1 MQMTNF
7 EALKELL
14 SSPKKIAILPHKNP
28 DGDAIGSTLA
38 MYHYLRK
45 HNHTCNVVSPNDFPK
60 FLKWMPSAKE
70 IVIADYQ
77 AKRAEAIIHQAD
89 IIFILDFNTVTR
101 IDDLGTWVEKS
112 KAPKVLIDHHREPDT
127 FDFMY
132 SDIEMPATCQMV
144 YNFIQAMGDVD
155 MIDAEIAQCIYTGM
169 MTDTGGF
176 RFRNTSSSTHR
187 IVADLIDRGVE
198 VDKVTSYVNDSQS
211 EARLKLLSLTLNNL
225 NFLPEYRTAFM
236 YLKRE
241 DLLSNGFQ
249 KGDTE
254 GFVNYG
260 LSVENYVF
268 SVIFIEDT
276 VHNFIKISLRSKGD
290 FDVNELSRKHFNG
303 GGHMNAAGGRSD
315 LNIEETIE
323 KLKSILPE
331 YQEKLL
337 KVEI

>member
-7 EALKELL
+7 DALKELL
-14 SSPKKIAILPHKNP
+14 STPKKIAILPHKNP

-45 HNHTCNVVSPNDFPK
+45 LNHTCNIVSPNDFPK

-77 AKRAEAIIHQAD
+77 PKRAEAIIHQAD
-89 IIFILDFNTVTR
+89 IILILDFNTITR
-101 IDDLGTWVEKS
+101 IDDLGLWVQKS

-144 YNFIQAMGDVD
+144 YNFIQAMDHINL
-155 MIDAEIAQCIYTGM
+155 IDKGIAECIYTGM

-176 RFRNTSSSTHR
+176 RFRNTSASTHR
-187 IVADLIDRGVE
+187 IVANLIDAGVE

-225 NFLPEYRTAFM
+225 SFLKEYRTAFM

-290 FDVNELSRKHFNG
+290 FDVNEFSRNHFNG
-303 GGHMNAAGGRSD
+303 GGHINAAGGRSD
-315 LNIEETIE
+315 LTMEETIHFFQT
-323 KLKSILPE
+323 LLPQ
-331 YQEKLL
+331 YQDKLL

>member
-1 MQMTNF
+1 MTNF
-7 EALKELL
+7 DALKELL
-14 SSPKKIAILPHKNP
+14 STPKKIAILPHKNP

-38 MYHYLRK
+38 MYHFLK
-45 HNHTCNVVSPNDFPK
+45 KFNHTCNVVAPNDFPK
-60 FLKWMPSAKE
+60 FLKWMPAAKE

-101 IDDLGTWVEKS
+101 IDDLGDWVQKS

-144 YNFIQAMGDVD
+144 YNFIDAMGEVD
-155 MIDAEIAQCIYTGM
+155 KIDKEIANCIYTGM

-176 RFRNTSSSTHR
+176 RFRNTSASTHR

-198 VDKVTSYVNDSQS
+198 VDKVTSYVNDSQT

-225 NFLPEYRTAFM
+225 TFITESRTAFM
-236 YLKRE
+236 FLKRE
-241 DLLSNGFQ
+241 DLLENGFQ

-260 LSVENYVF
+260 LSVENYIF

-290 FDVNELSRKHFNG
+290 FDVNEFSRKHFNG

-315 LNIEETIE
+315 MTMEVTIE
-323 KLKSILPE
+323 YFKSLLPD
-331 YQEKLL
+331 YQEKLS
-337 KVEI
+337 KVTI

>member
-1 MQMTNF
+1 MTNF
-7 EALKELL
+7 DALKELL
-14 SSPKKIAILPHKNP
+14 STPKKIAILPHKNP

-38 MYHYLRK
+38 MYHFLK
-45 HNHTCNVVSPNDFPK
+45 KFNHTCNVVAPNDFPK
-60 FLKWMPSAKE
+60 FLKWMPAAKD
-70 IVIADYQ
+70 IVIADYH

-101 IDDLGTWVEKS
+101 IDELGVWVQKS
-112 KAPKVLIDHHREPDT
+112 KAPKVLIDHHRDPDT

-144 YNFIQAMGDVD
+144 YNFIDTLGEVD
-155 MIDAEIAQCIYTGM
+155 KIDKNIADCIYTGM

-176 RFRNTSSSTHR
+176 RFRNTSASTHR

-198 VDKVTSYVNDSQS
+198 VDKVTSYVNDSQT

-225 NFLPEYRTAFM
+225 SFIPEHRTAFM

-241 DLLSNGFQ
+241 DLLANGFQ

-260 LSVENYVF
+260 LSVENYIF

-290 FDVNELSRKHFNG
+290 FDVNEFSRKHFNG
-303 GGHMNAAGGRSD
+303 GGHINAAGGRSD
-315 LNIEETIE
+315 KNMEETIAYF
-323 KLKSILPE
+323 KSLLPT
-331 YQEKLL
+331 YQENLT
-337 KVEI
+337 KVKI

>member
-7 EALKELL
+7 EGLQNLL
-14 SSPKKIAILPHKNP
+14 ASPKKIAILPHKNP

-38 MYHYLRK
+38 MSLYLK
-45 HNHTCNVVSPNDFPK
+45 KLGHTCNIVAPNEFPK
-60 FLKWMPSAKE
+60 FLKWLPEAKE

-89 IIFILDFNTVTR
+89 LIFILDFNTIGR
-101 IDDLGTWVEKS
+101 IDELGKWVEQS
-112 KAPKVLIDHHREPDT
+112 HAPKVLIDHHQAPDQ

-132 SDIEMPATCQMV
+132 SDTSMPATCQMV
-144 YNFIQAMGDVD
+144 YNFIEAMHDLD
-155 MIDAEIAQCIYTGM
+155 KIYKNIATCIYTGM

-187 IVADLIDRGVE
+187 IVAELIDKGVE
-198 VDKVTSYVNDSQS
+198 VDKVSSYVNDSS
-211 EARLKLLSLTLNNL
+211 SPSRLKLLSVTLDQLT
-225 NFLPEYRTAFM
+225 FKPEFRTAFM
-236 YLKRE
+236 YLTRE
-241 DLLSNGFQ
+241 QMKENGFQ

-260 LSVENYVF
+260 LSVDNYVF

-276 VHNFIKISLRSKGD
+276 HHNFIKISLRSKGS
-290 FDVNELSRKHFNG
+290 FDVNEFSRKHFNG

-315 LNIEETIE
+315 LNMEET
-323 KLKSILPE
+323 LKYFESLLPQ
-331 YQEKLL
+331 YQEELNSVQL
-337 KVEI
+337 

>member
-7 EALKELL
+7 DVLKNLL
-14 SSPKKIAILPHKNP
+14 STPKKIAILPHKNP

-38 MYHYLRK
+38 MYHYLK
-45 HNHTCNVVSPNDFPK
+45 KLNHTCNVVSPNDFPK
-60 FLKWMPSAKE
+60 FLKWMPAAKD

-101 IDDLGTWVEKS
+101 IDDLGNWVQKA

-144 YNFIQAMGDVD
+144 YNFIEAMGDLSL
-155 MIDAEIAQCIYTGM
+155 IDKDIAQCIYTGM

-176 RFRNTSSSTHR
+176 RFRNTSASTHR
-187 IVADLIDRGVE
+187 IVANLIDAGVE

-225 NFLPEYRTAFM
+225 TFLKEYRTAFM
-236 YLKRE
+236 FLKRE
-241 DLLSNGFQ
+241 DLLTNGFQ

-260 LSVENYVF
+260 LSVENYIF

-290 FDVNELSRKHFNG
+290 FDVNEFSRKHFNG
-303 GGHMNAAGGRSD
+303 GGHMNAAGGKSD
-315 LNIEETIE
+315 LSMEETIQFFQT
-323 KLKSILPE
+323 LLPE
-331 YQEKLL
+331 YQDKLL

>member
-1 MQMTNF
+1 MQMKNF

-14 SSPKKIAILPHKNP
+14 SKPKKIAILPHKNP

-38 MYHYLRK
+38 MYHYLTK
-45 HNHTCNVVSPNDFPK
+45 LNHTCNVVSPNDFPK
-60 FLKWMPSAKE
+60 FLKWMPGAKD

-101 IDDLGTWVEKS
+101 IDELGNWVQKS

-132 SDIEMPATCQMV
+132 SDINMPATCQMV
-144 YNFIQAMGDVD
+144 YNFIEKMNHLDLIDDV
-155 MIDAEIAQCIYTGM
+155 IAPCIYTGI

-187 IVADLIDRGVE
+187 IVADLIDKGVE

-225 NFLPEYRTAFM
+225 SFLPESRTAFM

-241 DLLSNGFQ
+241 DLIENGFQ

-260 LSVENYVF
+260 LSVENYIF

-276 VHNFIKISLRSKGD
+276 HHNFIKISLRSKGD
-290 FDVNELSRKHFNG
+290 FDVNEFSRKHFNG

-315 LNIEETIE
+315 LTMEETITYF
-323 KLKSILPE
+323 KSLLPLYE
-331 YQEKLL
+331 DQLNN
-337 KVEI
+337 VTI

>member
-1 MQMTNF
+1 
-7 EALKELL
+7 
-14 SSPKKIAILPHKNP
+14 
-28 DGDAIGSTLA
+28 
-38 MYHYLRK
+38 
-45 HNHTCNVVSPNDFPK
+45 
-60 FLKWMPSAKE
+60 
-70 IVIADYQ
+70 
-77 AKRAEAIIHQAD
+77 
-89 IIFILDFNTVTR
+89 
-101 IDDLGTWVEKS
+101 
-112 KAPKVLIDHHREPDT
+112 
-127 FDFMY
+127 
-132 SDIEMPATCQMV
+132 
-144 YNFIQAMGDVD
+144 
-155 MIDAEIAQCIYTGM
+155 M

-225 NFLPEYRTAFM
+225 TFLPEYRTAFM
-236 YLKRE
+236 FLKRE
-241 DLLSNGFQ
+241 DLLGNGFQ

-260 LSVENYVF
+260 LSVENYIF

-290 FDVNELSRKHFNG
+290 FDVNELSRKYFNG

-315 LNIEETIE
+315 VPMEETIQFF
-323 KLKSILPE
+323 KSILPE
-331 YQEKLL
+331 YQESLL

>member
-7 EALKELL
+7 DALKELL
-14 SSPKKIAILPHKNP
+14 STPKKIAILPHKNP

-45 HNHTCNVVSPNDFPK
+45 HQHTCNIVAPNDFPK
-60 FLKWMPSAKE
+60 FLKWLPSAKE

-77 AKRAEAIIHQAD
+77 PKRAEAIIHQAD

-101 IDDLGTWVEKS
+101 IDDLGNWVERS
-112 KAPKVLIDHHREPDT
+112 KAPKVLIDHHREPDQ

-144 YNFIQAMGDVD
+144 YNFIEAMGDVD
-155 MIDAEIAQCIYTGM
+155 LIDDVIAPCIYTGM

-225 NFLPEYRTAFM
+225 TFLPEYRTAFM
-236 YLKRE
+236 FLKRE
-241 DLLSNGFQ
+241 DLLENGFQ

-260 LSVENYVF
+260 LSVENYIF

-290 FDVNELSRKHFNG
+290 FDVNELSRKYFNG

-315 LNIEETIE
+315 VPMEETIQFF
-323 KLKSILPE
+323 KSILPE
-331 YQEKLL
+331 YQESLL

>member
-7 EALKELL
+7 DALKELL
-14 SSPKKIAILPHKNP
+14 STPKKIAILPHKNP

-45 HNHTCNVVSPNDFPK
+45 LQHTCNVVAPNDFPK
-60 FLKWMPSAKE
+60 FLKWLPAAKD

-101 IDDLGTWVEKS
+101 IDDLGNWVERS
-112 KAPKVLIDHHREPDT
+112 NAPKVLIDHHREPDH

-144 YNFIQAMGDVD
+144 YNFIEAMGDVD
-155 MIDAEIAQCIYTGM
+155 LIDEIIAPCIYTGM

-198 VDKVTSYVNDSQS
+198 VDRVTSYVNDSQS

-225 NFLPEYRTAFM
+225 TFLPEYRTAFM

-241 DLLSNGFQ
+241 DLLENGFQ

-254 GFVNYG
+254 GFVNFG
-260 LSVENYVF
+260 LSVENYIF

-290 FDVNELSRKHFNG
+290 FDVNELSRKYFNG

-315 LNIEETIE
+315 LNMEETIQFFQ
-323 KLKSILPE
+323 SILPE
-331 YQEKLL
+331 YQENLL

>member
-1 MQMTNF
+1 MTNF
-7 EALKELL
+7 DALKELL
-14 SSPKKIAILPHKNP
+14 STPKKIAILPHKNP

-38 MYHYLRK
+38 MYHFLK
-45 HNHTCNVVSPNDFPK
+45 KFNHTCNVVAPNDFPK
-60 FLKWMPSAKE
+60 FLKWMPAAKE

-101 IDDLGTWVEKS
+101 IDDLGDWVQKS

-144 YNFIQAMGDVD
+144 YNFIDAMGEVD
-155 MIDAEIAQCIYTGM
+155 KIDKEIADCIYTGM

-176 RFRNTSSSTHR
+176 RFRNTSASTHR

-198 VDKVTSYVNDSQS
+198 VDKVTSYVNDSQT

-225 NFLPEYRTAFM
+225 TFITESRTAFM
-236 YLKRE
+236 FLKRE
-241 DLLSNGFQ
+241 DLLENGFQ

-260 LSVENYVF
+260 LSVENYIF

-290 FDVNELSRKHFNG
+290 FDVNEFSRKHFNG

-315 LNIEETIE
+315 MTMEVTIE
-323 KLKSILPE
+323 YFKSLLPD
-331 YQEKLL
+331 YQEKLS
-337 KVEI
+337 KVTI

>member
-7 EALKELL
+7 DALKELL
-14 SSPKKIAILPHKNP
+14 STPKKIAILPHKNP

-38 MYHYLRK
+38 MYHYLTNL
-45 HNHTCNVVSPNDFPK
+45 NHTCNVVSPNDFPK
-60 FLKWMPSAKE
+60 FLKWMPAAKD

-101 IDDLGTWVEKS
+101 IDDLGFWVQRS

-144 YNFIQAMGDVD
+144 YNFIEAMGDLD
-155 MIDAEIAQCIYTGM
+155 LIDDVIAPCIYTGM

-225 NFLPEYRTAFM
+225 SFIPESRTAFM

-241 DLLSNGFQ
+241 DLIDNGFQ

-276 VHNFIKISLRSKGD
+276 HHNFIKISLRSKGD
-290 FDVNELSRKHFNG
+290 FDVNEFSRKHFNG

-315 LNIEETIE
+315 LTMEETIAYFKSLLPQYEE
-323 KLKSILPE
+323 KLKEVTI
-331 YQEKLL
+331 
-337 KVEI
+337 